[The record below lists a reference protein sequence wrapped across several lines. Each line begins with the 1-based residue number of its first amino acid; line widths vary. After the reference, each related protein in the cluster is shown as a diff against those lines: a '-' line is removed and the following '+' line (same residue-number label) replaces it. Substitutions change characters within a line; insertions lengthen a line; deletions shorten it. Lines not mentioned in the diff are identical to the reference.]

1 MIFICVLCFA
11 AVYTNIVSLPSET
24 LAPSRQVVIL
34 VISTL
39 DVQLDEP
46 RAIVELIHHTTRYLL
61 LYDLGINQHTDNCLS
76 LCLNA

>member
-1 MIFICVLCFA
+1 MICICVLCIA
-11 AVYTNIVSLPSET
+11 AVYTNIVSLPNEI

-34 VISTL
+34 VISNL

-46 RAIVELIHHTTRYLL
+46 RALLERTPHSKRYLL

-76 LCLNA
+76 LC